1 MKFAAVCG
9 SGLGSSFMVE
19 MNINSVLNELGV
31 SGVEVSHYDLG
42 SAAPDMADVFFVGG
56 DLADSAQHLG
66 EIVVLDS
73 IIDLDELKQKGSSR
87 LSGKRITIKR
97 SRQS

>member
-19 MNINSVLNELGV
+19 MNINSVLQELGV
-31 SGVEVSHYDLG
+31 SDVEVAHYDMG
-42 SAAPDMADVFFVGG
+42 SATPDLADVFFVAS

-66 EIVVLDS
+66 NVVVLES
-73 IIDLDELKQKGSSR
+73 IIDMDELKTKVQAVCEEKG
-87 LSGKRITIKR
+87 LI
-97 SRQS
+97 

>member
-1 MKFAAVCG
+1 MKMAAVCG

-31 SGVEVSHYDLG
+31 TGVEVAHYDMG
-42 SAAPDMADVFFVGG
+42 SATPDLADVFFVGG

-66 EIVVLDS
+66 NVVILNS
-73 IIDLDELKQKGSSR
+73 IIDMDELREKVKAVCVKEG
-87 LSGKRITIKR
+87 LL
-97 SRQS
+97 

>member
-1 MKFAAVCG
+1 MRMAAVCG

-31 SGVEVSHYDLG
+31 TGVEVAHYDMG
-42 SAAPDMADVFFVGG
+42 SATTDLADVFFVAG

-66 EIVVLDS
+66 NVVVLDS
-73 IIDLDELKQKGSSR
+73 IIDMDELREKVR
-87 LSGKRITIKR
+87 AVCVENELL
-97 SRQS
+97 

>member
-19 MNINSVLNELGV
+19 MNINSVLNDLGV
-31 SGVEVSHYDLG
+31 SGVEVAHYDLG
-42 SAAPDMADVFFVGG
+42 SAAPELADVFFIGR

-66 EIVVLDS
+66 EIVVLES
-73 IIDLDELKQKGSSR
+73 IIDLDELKEKIAETCRQKG
-87 LSGKRITIKR
+87 LL
-97 SRQS
+97 

>member
-19 MNINSVLNELGV
+19 MNINSVLKDLGV
-31 SGVEVSHYDLG
+31 DGVEVSHFDMG
-42 SAAPDMADVFFVGG
+42 SASPDMADVFFVAS

-66 EIVVLDS
+66 EVVVLDS
-73 IIDLDELKQKGSSR
+73 IIDMDELKEKVQKVVTEKG
-87 LSGKRITIKR
+87 LL
-97 SRQS
+97 

>member
-1 MKFAAVCG
+1 MKMAAVCG

-31 SGVEVSHYDLG
+31 SEVEVAHYDMG
-42 SAAPDMADVFFVGG
+42 SATPDLADVFFVGG

-66 EIVVLDS
+66 NVVVLDS
-73 IIDLDELKQKGSSR
+73 IIDLDELREKVKAVCVKEG
-87 LSGKRITIKR
+87 LL
-97 SRQS
+97 

>member
-1 MKFAAVCG
+1 MKMAAVCG

-31 SGVEVSHYDLG
+31 TGVEVAHYDMG
-42 SAAPDMADVFFVGG
+42 SATPDLADVFFVGG

-66 EIVVLDS
+66 NVVILDS
-73 IIDLDELKQKGSSR
+73 IIDMDELREKVKAVCVKEG
-87 LSGKRITIKR
+87 LL
-97 SRQS
+97 